1 MTQGQG
7 GEDQAQ
13 REAGQ
18 PGEVGQQQDAAMQ
31 LRDFKTEARS
41 LPERQRREAFQG
53 DEFRRLVAAA
63 ALAPPPLP
71 AAVCASHCVS
81 HCASHCIAH

>member
-7 GEDQAQ
+7 EGQAQ
-13 REAGQ
+13 REAAQ
-18 PGEVGQQQDAAMQ
+18 GEEARQQQDASMQ

-41 LPERQRREAFQG
+41 LPERERREAFQG

-63 ALAPPPLP
+63 ALAPPALP
-71 AAVCASHCVS
+71 AVVCASHCVS
-81 HCASHCIAH
+81 HCASHCFAH